1 MKFGNYNY
9 YYINYKVIETSHYSW
24 PRHVQAG
31 VPQLGLDVD
40 GAVLLHRV
48 VHALLLHHELPP
60 LALQRRI
67 TLPQGRLRQEG
78 VQPEVTS

>member
-1 MKFGNYNY
+1 M
-9 YYINYKVIETSHYSW
+9 SRYSW

-48 VHALLLHHELPP
+48 VHALLLHHELPS
-60 LALQRRI
+60 LALHRWI
-67 TLPQGRLRQEG
+67 TLPQGRL
-78 VQPEVTS
+78 